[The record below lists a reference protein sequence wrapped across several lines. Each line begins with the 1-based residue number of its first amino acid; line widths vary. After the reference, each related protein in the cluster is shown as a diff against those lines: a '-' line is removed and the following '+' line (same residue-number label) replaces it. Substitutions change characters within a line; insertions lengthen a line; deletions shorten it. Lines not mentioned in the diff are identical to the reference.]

1 MDNAVSPSVISLNI
15 KKIDQ
20 GLSSGVGLLDYLAR
34 KGNKP
39 GALFQWQDGTPLFK
53 TWFVDAVRQAL
64 TAAHFPVKDYADH
77 SFRIGAATTATM
89 AGLEDS
95 VILTLG
101 RWKSTSYKLYIMMDL
116 RQLASLSSS
125 LSSCNI

>member
-39 GALFQWQDGTPLFK
+39 GALFQWQDRK

-64 TAAHFPVKDYADH
+64 TAAHFPFKDYADH

-101 RWKSTSYKLYIMMDL
+101 RL
-116 RQLASLSSS
+116 
-125 LSSCNI
+125 